1 MVVLLSSYF
10 FVLVYFWF
18 SLGFVWLS
26 LIWFDAGVPVYKAHL
41 PESTLF
47 PCEICLVEAHL
58 KCSAVQPRVLSSGAH
73 SIFLLLGKLSVN
85 IVLTAFTFQED

>member
-26 LIWFDAGVPVYKAHL
+26 LIWFDAGVPVYKAHF
-41 PESTLF
+41 PESALF
-47 PCEICLVEAHL
+47 PCEMCLVEAHL
-58 KCSAVQPRVLSSGAH
+58 KASAAPSPVFWSSQYLSS
-73 SIFLLLGKLSVN
+73 LRKVKC
-85 IVLTAFTFQED
+85 